1 MKWVASAV
9 AFTLVGGGGGEQKN
23 RVVEVRWFS
32 DGQSG
37 CSSGRTRASFI
48 AGLMN

>member
-9 AFTLVGGGGGEQKN
+9 AFTLMGGDG
-23 RVVEVRWFS
+23 VVEVRWFS